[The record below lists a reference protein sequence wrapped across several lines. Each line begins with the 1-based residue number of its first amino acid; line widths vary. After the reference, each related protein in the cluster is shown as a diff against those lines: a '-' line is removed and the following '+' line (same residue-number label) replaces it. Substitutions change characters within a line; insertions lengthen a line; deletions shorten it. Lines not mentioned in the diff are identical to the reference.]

1 VSFDTEPGAEVRVDS
16 RSALRRQ
23 AVLLTAL
30 AIVCVGIEVPFGF
43 IFNAGQSPGLARVGL
58 VIILSFIL
66 AAMVPLGLRLCPQ
79 IGFPGAPW
87 IAAKLEGEP
96 PPFALLSVL
105 RSAAQYALGAAA
117 IGAALLAGVMLP
129 VMFMAH
135 HGQIDMPQLPGFN
148 TGPGGLALAG
158 IPVAL
163 AAGISEEIEF
173 RLALFAI
180 LAAGASL
187 FASGKIALPSRRVVW
202 LATIAQG
209 YAFGLI
215 HLLPN
220 AGPLQG
226 RPLMLLAGGFL
237 MPQTWEGVVF
247 GRLYLSKGLEAAI
260 FAHTIMDLM
269 LFLLAM
275 IGMIGAS
282 LGPR

>member
-1 VSFDTEPGAEVRVDS
+1 MSFETEPDAQARVDS
-16 RSALRRQ
+16 QRALRRQ
-23 AVLLTAL
+23 AVLLTTL
-30 AIVCVGIEVPFGF
+30 AIVCVAIEIPFIF
-43 IFNAGQSPGLARVGL
+43 IFNADHSPALHRIAL
-58 VIILSFIL
+58 VLVLSFVL
-66 AAMVPLGLRLCPQ
+66 ASMVPLGLRLCAQ

-87 IAAKLEGEP
+87 IAARLAGEA
-96 PPFALLSVL
+96 PPFPLLGVV

-135 HGQIDMPQLPGFN
+135 SGQIDMPQLPEFN
-148 TGPGGLALAG
+148 TGPGGIALAG

-180 LAAGASL
+180 LAASASL
-187 FASGKIALPSRRVVW
+187 VASGKIDPPSRRTVW
-202 LATIAQG
+202 IATIAQG

-260 FAHTIMDLM
+260 LAHAMMDLM
-269 LFLLAM
+269 LFFLAM
-275 IGMIGAS
+275 IGMIGSS
-282 LGPR
+282 LSPA

>member
-1 VSFDTEPGAEVRVDS
+1 
-16 RSALRRQ
+16 
-23 AVLLTAL
+23 
-30 AIVCVGIEVPFGF
+30 
-43 IFNAGQSPGLARVGL
+43 
-58 VIILSFIL
+58 
-66 AAMVPLGLRLCPQ
+66 MVPLGLRLCAQ

-87 IAAKLEGEP
+87 IAARLAGEA
-96 PPFALLSVL
+96 PPFPLLGVV

-135 HGQIDMPQLPGFN
+135 SGQIDMPQLPEFN
-148 TGPGGLALAG
+148 TGPGGIALAG

-180 LAAGASL
+180 LAASASL
-187 FASGKIALPSRRVVW
+187 VASGKIDPPSRRTVW
-202 LATIAQG
+202 IATIAQG

-260 FAHTIMDLM
+260 LAHAMMDLM
-269 LFLLAM
+269 LFFLAM
-275 IGMIGAS
+275 IGMIGSS
-282 LGPR
+282 LSPA

>member
-1 VSFDTEPGAEVRVDS
+1 MSFETEPGAKVRVDAQ
-16 RSALRRQ
+16 RALRRQ
-23 AVLLTAL
+23 AILLTTL
-30 AIVCVGIEVPFGF
+30 AIVCVAIEIPFIF
-43 IFNAGQSPGLARVGL
+43 IFNANEAPALGRLGL
-58 VIILSFIL
+58 VLILSFIL

-87 IAAKLEGEP
+87 LAAKLAGDA
-96 PPFALLSVL
+96 PPFRLLSLL

-129 VMFMAH
+129 VMLMAH
-135 HGQIDMPQLPGFN
+135 SGRIDMPQLPQFN

-180 LAAGASL
+180 LAAGASV
-187 FASGKIALPSRRVVW
+187 FASGKIAPPSRRIVW

-209 YAFGLI
+209 YVFGMI

-226 RPLMLLAGGFL
+226 RPLMLAIGGFL

-260 FAHTIMDLM
+260 FAHAIMDFM
-269 LFLLAM
+269 LFALAM
-275 IGMIGAS
+275 IGMIGSSVA
-282 LGPR
+282 LG